1 MDNDKE
7 INIRIIRVKL
17 IDGTQISGQININK
31 GSAGY
36 DRLSDLIG
44 DTKESFLVVFGA
56 TSYQKDHEESVK
68 NRVMFLNKRHILW
81 ALPDEDQK

>member
-7 INIRIIRVKL
+7 INVRIIRVKL

-44 DTKESFLVVFGA
+44 DKKESFLVVFGV
-56 TSYQKDHEESVK
+56 TSYQKDLEEPVK
-68 NRVMFLNKRHILW
+68 YRVMFLNKRHILW